1 MQFAENSKDNNHFI
15 VRLFQAIK
23 SLVLFCDLCQ
33 CIYCTFCSHFHNKV
47 GLLCDANFTTKNL
60 EREHEIL
67 LRAIILTI
75 TIFLC
80 RKSLDLEEMSMESR
94 SDDSS
99 TRSPAKSKIQEM
111 TQLREQIREIKQ
123 LMELRH
129 IEVDDLKAEN
139 KQMQDEIIN
148 LQSLL
153 DLDNEE
159 CKLKEIAIQ
168 KEVIID
174 RDTTVERL
182 QRSLKEADMNNKKLR
197 EEVDKYKEN
206 FEVEKVNWLDE
217 KEKVIRYQKQLQ
229 LNYVQMYKRN
239 KTLESEVDQLKK
251 SLAESNQKPAVTTST
266 KSKLFS
272 KFSKFHESQC

>member
-1 MQFAENSKDNNHFI
+1 LEEVQKAKSELIQEAQSLESE
-15 VRLFQAIK
+15 LFT
-23 SLVLFCDLCQ
+23 L
-33 CIYCTFCSHFHNKV
+33 
-47 GLLCDANFTTKNL
+47 
-60 EREHEIL
+60 
-67 LRAIILTI
+67 
-75 TIFLC
+75 
-80 RKSLDLEEMSMESR
+80 RKSLDLEEMTMESKGEESFSKSR
-94 SDDSS
+94 
-99 TRSPAKSKIQEM
+99 SKIQEM
-111 TQLREQIREIKQ
+111 TQLKEQIQEIKQ
-123 LMELRH
+123 LMELRQV
-129 IEVDDLKAEN
+129 EVEDLKTEN
-139 KQMQDEIIN
+139 KTMQDEIIN

-159 CKLKEIAIQ
+159 CKLKEIAVQ

-174 RDTTVERL
+174 RDKTVERL
-182 QRSLKEADMNNKKLR
+182 QRSLKEADMNTKVLR

-251 SLAESNQKPAVTTST
+251 SLAESTSQTAKTVTTST